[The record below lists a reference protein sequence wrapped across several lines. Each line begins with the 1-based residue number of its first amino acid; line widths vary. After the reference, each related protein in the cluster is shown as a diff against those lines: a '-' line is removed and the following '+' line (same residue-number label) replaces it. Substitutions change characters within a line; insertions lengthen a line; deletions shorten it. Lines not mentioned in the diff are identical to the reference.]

1 MDLDLYNGN
10 HGQKDVPTVTADH
23 AAVTRIRTW
32 VTSAT
37 TKGTNHYTITTTGT
51 DENTSSFLRNLF
63 LTLYIFVSTASI
75 FYHKREVEVQ
85 VGVLP

>member
-1 MDLDLYNGN
+1 MSLPKQLL
-10 HGQKDVPTVTADH
+10 T

-37 TKGTNHYTITTTGT
+37 TKGTNHYTITATGT

-63 LTLYIFVSTASI
+63 LTLYIFVSTPSI
-75 FYHKREVEVQ
+75 FYHKREVEAQ